1 MIECSS
7 LFLVLFVSKFAWFLH
22 YVIIYFFASQFVFG
36 CLFFS
41 SLFLFTVAY
50 CNHSFIRSFVRS
62 FIHSFSL
69 SLLVCLLP
77 CCFSLFGWLVFFSL
91 HHHTVRSPSTIP
103 IYNNHLST
111 ATRIF
116 QRTNQPALVILY
128 EPCLQWP
135 QLFNSQFILLQGAY
149 CGQGVWLNCCV

>member
-1 MIECSS
+1 MSSFISLLLS
-7 LFLVLFVSKFAWFLH
+7 LFLVVSFFL
-22 YVIIYFFASQFVFG
+22 VCF
-36 CLFFS
+36 CLR
-41 SLFLFTVAY
+41 LLIAIT
-50 CNHSFIRSFVRS
+50 HSFVRSFVRS

-91 HHHTVRSPSTIP
+91 HHHTVRSPSTVP